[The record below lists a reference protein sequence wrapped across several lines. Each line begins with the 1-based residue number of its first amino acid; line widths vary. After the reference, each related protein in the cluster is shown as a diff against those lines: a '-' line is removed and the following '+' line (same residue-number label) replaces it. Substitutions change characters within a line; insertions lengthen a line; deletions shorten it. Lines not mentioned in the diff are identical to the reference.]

1 MEPSM
6 GDAKKTKE
14 GKRRKR
20 EKISQSRANKTTASA
35 QKCSRCTTR
44 SIKRLGLRSS
54 LCAEEE
60 TDRGVTNWVMRLTR
74 DDKIFRL
81 D

>member
-1 MEPSM
+1 M
-6 GDAKKTKE
+6 GDAKETKE
-14 GKRRKR
+14 EKRRKR

-54 LCAEEE
+54 LYAEEE
-60 TDRGVTNWVMRLTR
+60 TGRGVTNWVMRLTR